1 MTSRRPF
8 GTAAPRTRLVLLASS
23 LCVAASLFAAANAA
37 AETKPET
44 EKDKTIYLI
53 GALIGQQRLS
63 PLYLSDEE
71 MALVVQGLMDVH
83 AGKAE
88 ELDPM
93 VYGPKLRLLQEER
106 TKKGL
111 VIESEKSAVYLA
123 EQKQAPGAKVTGSGL
138 IITEVEAGTGAQP
151 TRKQRVRVHYTGR
164 LRDGSIFDSSVQ
176 RGQPAE
182 FPLSGVIPCWSEGVS
197 MIKVGGKAK
206 LVCPADIAYGD
217 KGVPGIPPGAA
228 LTFDVELI
236 AIVE

>member
-1 MTSRRPF
+1 
-8 GTAAPRTRLVLLASS
+8 
-23 LCVAASLFAAANAA
+23 
-37 AETKPET
+37 
-44 EKDKTIYLI
+44 
-53 GALIGQQRLS
+53 
-63 PLYLSDEE
+63 
-71 MALVVQGLMDVH
+71 
-83 AGKAE
+83 
-88 ELDPM
+88 
-93 VYGPKLRLLQEER
+93 
-106 TKKGL
+106 
-111 VIESEKSAVYLA
+111 
-123 EQKQAPGAKVTGSGL
+123 
-138 IITEVEAGTGAQP
+138 
-151 TRKQRVRVHYTGR
+151 VRVHYTGR

>member
-37 AETKPET
+37 AGAKPET
-44 EKDKTIYLI
+44 DDDKTIYLI
-53 GALIGQQRLS
+53 GSTFARQLG

-71 MALVVQGLMDVH
+71 MAFVVQGLMDAH

-88 ELDPM
+88 ELDPA
-93 VYGPKLRLLQEER
+93 VYRPKLRLLQEER

-111 VIESEKSAVYLA
+111 VIESERSAAYLV

-138 IITEVEAGTGAQP
+138 IITEIEAGTGAQP
-151 TRKQRVRVHYTGR
+151 TREQKVRVHYTGR
-164 LRDGSIFDSSVQ
+164 LRDGSVFDSSVQ

-182 FPLSGVIPCWSEGVS
+182 FPLSGVIACWSEGVS

-217 KGVPGIPPGAA
+217 DGAPPKIPPGAA
-228 LTFDVELI
+228 LSFDVELI